1 MTGNFSF
8 SDSSNAVC
16 GATSGSGVH
25 SSTKSSIS
33 YQSISQSTFS
43 TFSFLL
49 PIHETYLLRQLHE
62 IPILSTITWTQ
73 KIPHEKNNKYELNR
87 AADRIVLVAALDVP
101 DEHGRAGDLLEAA
114 RNLIYRPDHEL
125 LRVLELHV
133 VERAVED
140 GH

>member
-1 MTGNFSF
+1 M
-8 SDSSNAVC
+8 
-16 GATSGSGVH
+16 
-25 SSTKSSIS
+25 
-33 YQSISQSTFS
+33 
-43 TFSFLL
+43 
-49 PIHETYLLRQLHE
+49 
-62 IPILSTITWTQ
+62 
-73 KIPHEKNNKYELNR
+73 
-87 AADRIVLVAALDVP
+87 VAALDVP